1 MTSEPLLVTRVASA
15 RGAWSIVSIRSVIG
29 PGLPPAGGL
38 TVFEG
43 QAPVDAA
50 ADVAWSLRGVVSN
63 ERYVT
68 RAERA
73 QLEARQQGLGRP
85 DSTAAVLIPI
95 RKAARW
101 WQLTQ
106 DERRDIFEER
116 SHHIRIGI
124 DALPAVARR
133 LHHSRDLGGPFDF
146 LTWFEFVPAQV
157 EVFEEVLAG
166 LRASVEWTYVER
178 EVEIRLT
185 RPRPSRASRSST
197 ISKIGPT
204 RSGDR

>member
-1 MTSEPLLVTRVASA
+1 MTSEPLLVTFVASE
-15 RGAWSIVSIRSVIG
+15 RGVWSIVSNQPVIG

-38 TVFEG
+38 TVVE
-43 QAPVDAA
+43 QRAPVDAA
-50 ADVAWSLRGVVSN
+50 ADVAWSLSGVVSN
-63 ERYVT
+63 ERYVN
-68 RAERA
+68 RDERA

-95 RKAARW
+95 RKTAQW

-106 DERRDIFEER
+106 DERRDVFEER

-124 DALPAVARR
+124 DALPMVARR

-146 LTWFEFVPAQV
+146 LTWFEFSPAQV
-157 EVFEEVLAG
+157 DVFEEILAG
-166 LRASVEWTYVER
+166 LRASEEWTYVER

-185 RPRPSRASRSST
+185 R
-197 ISKIGPT
+197 
-204 RSGDR
+204 